1 MKVGCMR
8 LAMRRVLLGVA
19 AMTVGTSFQSCSAA
33 WEIFRGEASESIGN
47 GVKTILNGVV
57 DGLVA
62 VIDPTDAQS
71 QAASASSSSSLRSV
85 R

>member
-1 MKVGCMR
+1 MKVACMR

-19 AMTVGTSFQSCSAA
+19 AMAVGTSFQSCSAA
-33 WEIFRGEASESIGN
+33 WEIFRGEASQSIGD
-47 GVKTILNGVV
+47 GVKTILDGVV

-62 VIDPTDAQS
+62 VMDPTDEQS
-71 QAASASSSSSLRSV
+71 QAASASSSSSSRSA